1 MSDTSTIQM
10 QGEVNYKSPRA
21 FGEGKYI
28 NWKLSK
34 RGEPVVID
42 WYTEMVLEGRAY
54 QVKAGTITT
63 PLVGD
68 VVITNSAAEMSVDAG
83 QGLAVIP
90 VYCNISVRLGTGTL
104 HEYAI
109 KSADVASSSG
119 TVFVPLLL
127 LGDTNG
133 TAAVG
138 TARVSAAGGV
148 AVTDEL
154 ATTTRRLWSASNPV
168 AAGAGHELTTHNY
181 EPRMPHLIANDACCY
196 VQIAATGTGP
206 SYYATLDFIEL
217 LWVSIS

>member
-1 MSDTSTIQM
+1 MADTSTIQM
-10 QGEVNYKSPRA
+10 QGEVNYKGPRA

-34 RGEPVVID
+34 RGEPCVID

-68 VVITNSAAEMSVDAG
+68 VAITDTAAEMAVDAG

-90 VYCNISVRLGTGTL
+90 VYANISVRLGTGTL

-109 KSADVASSSG
+109 KSADTASSAG

-133 TAAVG
+133 TAAV
-138 TARVSAAGGV
+138 ARSG
-148 AVTDEL
+148 L
-154 ATTTRRLWSASNPV
+154 
-168 AAGAGHELTTHNY
+168 
-181 EPRMPHLIANDACCY
+181 PR
-196 VQIAATGTGP
+196 
-206 SYYATLDFIEL
+206 
-217 LWVSIS
+217 